1 MFIRLFFCFSSNTKV
16 QVWNPSAALEYL
28 TAAIKLDP
36 LAYACG
42 SKGFQMLHGFMSEEV
57 AKGADFTSQVMV
69 HKVPTYYGMMAATFL
84 KQ

>member
-1 MFIRLFFCFSSNTKV
+1 MFIRLLFCFSSNTKV

-28 TAAIKLDP
+28 TVAIKLDP

-57 AKGADFTSQVMV
+57 AKGTDFTSQVMV